1 MRPITAVLEEWRIQ
15 AHPVDG
21 SVTPQARFEQL
32 RRMARRPRV
41 TRPVVEPVRRPQLAA
56 VAIRD

>member
-15 AHPVDG
+15 SRPVDH

-41 TRPVVEPVRRPQLAA
+41 ARPA
-56 VAIRD
+56 VDPILRVQMARVAVHD

>member
-15 AHPVDG
+15 SRPVDH

-41 TRPVVEPVRRPQLAA
+41 TRPPVDPILRVQLAR
-56 VAIRD
+56 VGVHD

>member
-15 AHPVDG
+15 SHPVDQ

-32 RRMARRPRV
+32 RRMARRPRPAV
-41 TRPVVEPVRRPQLAA
+41 DPNRRRQLVPVALH
-56 VAIRD
+56 D